1 MDYNN
6 LKLKNQLCHPLYSA
20 ANAIVRAYDP
30 HLKDIDLTYPQY
42 LVMMA
47 LWEKDEVSI
56 SHISEMTF
64 IDSGSMTP
72 ILKKLIDKKFI
83 VIVTSKEDRRQKVVS
98 LTKKGEAL
106 KDKALEQIPEFKACF
121 TALSVEEMT
130 TLKKILSKL
139 FISLTSTDAS
149 HD

>member
-1 MDYNN
+1 MNYNH
-6 LKLKNQLCHPLYSA
+6 LKLTNQLCHPLYSA

-30 HLKDIDLTYPQY
+30 HLKEIDLTYPQY

-47 LWEKDEVSI
+47 LWEKDGVRI
-56 SHISEMTF
+56 SDISNVTY

-83 VIVTSKEDRRQKVVS
+83 AITPSKEDGRQKVVS
-98 LTKKGEAL
+98 LTKKGENL
-106 KDKALEQIPEFKACF
+106 KDKALNQLPELSACF
-121 TALSVEEMT
+121 TALTNEEMT

-139 FISLTSTDAS
+139 FVSLTDEKNRA
-149 HD
+149 